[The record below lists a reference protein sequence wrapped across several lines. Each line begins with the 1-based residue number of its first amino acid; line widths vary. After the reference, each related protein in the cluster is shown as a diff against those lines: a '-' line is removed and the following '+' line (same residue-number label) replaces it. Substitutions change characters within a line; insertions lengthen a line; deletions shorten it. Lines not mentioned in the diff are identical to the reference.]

1 MTETGMVRDSREAL
15 VPNPM
20 DTDTSFYRFQNLDL
34 DELSETDLADE
45 YYALRPQLWGLPPN
59 HWLRTRVA
67 ALESEL
73 QRRRRSELD
82 PRYKTPPPI
91 TAPTSKP
98 EVKGGA
104 VL

>member
-20 DTDTSFYRFQNLDL
+20 DTDTSFYRFHNLDS
-34 DELSETDLADE
+34 DKLSENELADE
-45 YYALRPQLWGLPPN
+45 YHALRPQLWGLSPN
-59 HWLRTRVA
+59 HWLRNRVA

-73 QRRRRSELD
+73 QRRRRSQLD
-82 PRYKTPPPI
+82 PRYKTSPPI